1 VRKLCL
7 VSIGLLLA
15 LLGSAAAFSFTET
28 IAAATPKKVFTST
41 RYGYSLVL
49 PKTWSM
55 QQTRGKWSVGA
66 QPLQGGPGVDAFW
79 TQTSNKVLV
88 GAARPVA
95 AGTTFDA
102 WAEQVASL
110 TPEACATS
118 SPLPSNLGGEPAERW
133 EIRCSDNAHV
143 IKVAALHGGRG
154 YLFALVSDIHS
165 KRADRAFFAGFLRTF
180 KFTH

>member
-1 VRKLCL
+1 VRKLCFISIAL
-7 VSIGLLLA
+7 VIA

-28 IAAATPKKVFTST
+28 IAAATPKKVFTSK
-41 RYGYSLVL
+41 RYGYSVVL

-55 QQTRGKWSVGA
+55 QQTRGKWLVGA

-79 TQTSNKVLV
+79 TQTSAKVLV

-95 AGTTFDA
+95 AGTTLEA
-102 WAEQVASL
+102 WTEQVASL
-110 TPEACATS
+110 TPEACETS
-118 SPLPSNLGGEPAERW
+118 SSLQSALGGEPAQRW
-133 EIRCSDNAHV
+133 EIHCSDNARV

-180 KFTH
+180 KFTR